1 MYLDTVVVNVLV
13 LHLLNTQSNC
23 NLHPFYHQ
31 KSCASISF
39 NDLFFLVH
47 DVSKGVLVEHM
58 PLHSIFVS
66 SLTHLVKSSTPC
78 VWSLLDTVLK
88 LLPMATKK
96 RKKIT
101 LTQVFF
107 FPAFFSTSNIVKKFL
122 KGTCALTCQ

>member
-78 VWSLLDTVLK
+78 V
-88 LLPMATKK
+88 
-96 RKKIT
+96 
-101 LTQVFF
+101 
-107 FPAFFSTSNIVKKFL
+107 
-122 KGTCALTCQ
+122 